1 MKGLIKEFKE
11 FILRGNVVDMA
22 VGVVVGNSF
31 KAISTSLVNDMI
43 MPAIGML
50 LGKVEFTE
58 LRIVLQKAVENDV
71 GEILVPEVA
80 IRYGAFIQ
88 TIVDFLIVAAAV
100 FVMIKVIA
108 VLSSIR
114 LKEQAKEEAVV
125 EEVKE
130 EVVEEVKPTS
140 EELLAEIRDLLKNK

>member
-1 MKGLIKEFKE
+1 MKNFINEFKA

-31 KAISTSLVNDMI
+31 KNISTSLVNDVI

-50 LGKVEFTE
+50 LGKVNFAE
-58 LRIVLQKAVENDV
+58 LKIVLQEAVVAADGTE
-71 GEILVPEVA
+71 LAAEVA

-100 FVMIKVIA
+100 FVMIKVFA
-108 VLSSIR
+108 LLTER
-114 LKEQAKEEAVV
+114 RKQ
-125 EEVKE
+125 E
-130 EVVEEVKPTS
+130 EVVEEAPVVVEEPKPTS
-140 EELLAEIRDLLKNK
+140 EDLLTEIRDLLKAK

>member
-1 MKGLIKEFKE
+1 MKGLIEEFKA

-31 KAISTSLVNDMI
+31 KAISTSMVDDII
-43 MPAIGML
+43 MPAVGML
-50 LGKVEFTE
+50 LGKVEFKD
-58 LRIVLQKAVENDV
+58 LMLVLQSEVLDSAGNVV
-71 GEILVPEVA
+71 TPLVA

-88 TIVDFLIVAAAV
+88 TIIDFLIVAAAV
-100 FVMIKVIA
+100 FVMIKVFTM
-108 VLSSIR
+108 LSTLR
-114 LKEQAKEEAVV
+114 LKEEEAKEESVV
-125 EEVKE
+125 E

>member
-1 MKGLIKEFKE
+1 MKGLIEEFKQ

-31 KAISTSLVNDMI
+31 KAISTSMVNDVI

-50 LGKVEFTE
+50 LGKVEFSE
-58 LRIVLQKAVENDV
+58 LKIILQEAVKDQAGNE
-71 GEILVPEVA
+71 LVAEVA

-88 TIVDFLIVAAAV
+88 TIVDFIIVAAAV
-100 FVMIKVIA
+100 FVMIKVFA
-108 VLSSIR
+108 LLSNLR
-114 LKEQAKEEAVV
+114 AK

-130 EVVEEVKPTS
+130 EPVVEEVVEEPKPTS

>member
-1 MKGLIKEFKE
+1 MKNFINEFKA

-31 KAISTSLVNDMI
+31 KNISTSLVNDVI

-50 LGKVEFTE
+50 LGKVNFAE
-58 LRIVLQKAVENDV
+58 LKVVLQEAVVAAD
-71 GEILVPEVA
+71 GTEIAAEVA

-100 FVMIKVIA
+100 FVMIKVFA
-108 VLSSIR
+108 LLTER
-114 LKEQAKEEAVV
+114 RKQ
-125 EEVKE
+125 E
-130 EVVEEVKPTS
+130 EVVEEAPVVVEEPKPTS
-140 EELLAEIRDLLKNK
+140 EDLLTEIRDLLKAK

>member
-1 MKGLIKEFKE
+1 MKNFINEFKA

-31 KAISTSLVNDMI
+31 KNISTSLVNDVI

-50 LGKVEFTE
+50 LGKVNFAE
-58 LRIVLQKAVENDV
+58 LKIVLQEAVVAADGTE
-71 GEILVPEVA
+71 LAAEVA

-100 FVMIKVIA
+100 FVMIKVFA
-108 VLSSIR
+108 ALTER
-114 LKEQAKEEAVV
+114 RKQ
-125 EEVKE
+125 E
-130 EVVEEVKPTS
+130 EVVEEAPVVVEEPKPTS
-140 EELLAEIRDLLKNK
+140 EDLLTEIRDLLKAK

>member
-1 MKGLIKEFKE
+1 MKGLLEEFKQ

-31 KAISTSLVNDMI
+31 KSISTSLVNDMI

-50 LGKVEFTE
+50 LGKVEFTK
-58 LRIVLQKAVENDV
+58 LQFVLQPELKDAAGKVIVE
-71 GEILVPEVA
+71 EVA

-88 TIVDFLIVAAAV
+88 TVVDFLIVAAAV
-100 FVMIKVIA
+100 FVMIKVISI
-108 VLSSIR
+108 LSNIR
-114 LKEQAKEEAVV
+114 KKQEEKV

-130 EVVEEVKPTS
+130 EVVEEPKPTT
-140 EELLAEIRDLLKNK
+140 EDLLTEIRDLLKEK

>member
-1 MKGLIKEFKE
+1 MKGLMEEFKQ

-31 KAISTSLVNDMI
+31 KAISTSMVNDII

-58 LRIVLQKAVENDV
+58 LQIVLQNEVLNEAKEV
-71 GEILVPEVA
+71 IVPEVA

-108 VLSSIR
+108 ILSSIR
-114 LKEQAKEEAVV
+114 LKEQAKEEAVA
-125 EEVKE
+125 EEVVE

>member
-43 MPAIGML
+43 MPAVGML

-58 LRIVLQKAVENDV
+58 LRIVLQEAVQNDV

-100 FVMIKVIA
+100 FVMIKVIS
-108 VLSSIR
+108 VLSTIR

>member
-1 MKGLIKEFKE
+1 MKNLLNEFKE
-11 FILRGNVVDMA
+11 FVLRGNVVDMA

-31 KAISTSLVNDMI
+31 KNISTSLVNDVI

-50 LGKVEFTE
+50 LGKVEFSE
-58 LRIVLQKAVENDV
+58 LRIILQEQVLAADGAE
-71 GEILVPEVA
+71 LVSEVA

-108 VLSSIR
+108 VLSNLRKKQEI
-114 LKEQAKEEAVV
+114 V
-125 EEVKE
+125 EETVVE

-140 EELLAEIRDLLKNK
+140 EELLTEIRDLLKEKQA

>member
-1 MKGLIKEFKE
+1 MKGLIEEFKQ

-31 KAISTSLVNDMI
+31 KAISTSMVNDVI

-50 LGKVEFTE
+50 LGKVEFSE
-58 LRIVLQKAVENDV
+58 LKIVLQEAVTNEL
-71 GEILVPEVA
+71 GEELVAEVA

-88 TIVDFLIVAAAV
+88 TIIDFVIVAAAV
-100 FVMIKVIA
+100 FVMIKVFA
-108 VLSSIR
+108 ALSAKR
-114 LKEQAKEEAVV
+114 EKEQAKEEPVV
-125 EEVKE
+125 EA
-130 EVVEEVKPTS
+130 VVEEVKPTS

>member
-1 MKGLIKEFKE
+1 MKDLIKEFKE

-31 KAISTSLVNDMI
+31 KSISTSLVDDII
-43 MPAIGML
+43 MPAVGML
-50 LGKVEFTE
+50 LGKVEFTDLE
-58 LRIVLQKAVENDV
+58 FVLQQEVLNTAGDV
-71 GEILVPEVA
+71 LVPSVA
-80 IRYGAFIQ
+80 IRYGEFIQ
-88 TIVDFLIVAAAV
+88 TIIDFLIVAAAV
-100 FVMIKVIA
+100 FVMIKVIS
-108 VLSSIR
+108 VLSTIR

>member
-1 MKGLIKEFKE
+1 MKNFINEFKA

-31 KAISTSLVNDMI
+31 KNISTSLVNDVI

-50 LGKVEFTE
+50 LGKVNFAE
-58 LRIVLQKAVENDV
+58 LKIVLQEAVVAAD
-71 GEILVPEVA
+71 GTEIAAEVA

-100 FVMIKVIA
+100 FVMIKVFA
-108 VLSSIR
+108 LLTER
-114 LKEQAKEEAVV
+114 RKQ
-125 EEVKE
+125 E
-130 EVVEEVKPTS
+130 EVVEEAPVVVEEPKPTS
-140 EELLAEIRDLLKNK
+140 EDLLTEIRDLLKAK

>member
-1 MKGLIKEFKE
+1 MKGLIEEFKQ

-31 KAISTSLVNDMI
+31 KAISTSMVNDVI

-50 LGKVEFTE
+50 LGKVEFSE
-58 LRIVLQKAVENDV
+58 LKIILQQQVLDEAGKE
-71 GEILVPEVA
+71 LVAEVA

-88 TIVDFLIVAAAV
+88 TIIDFIIVAAAV
-100 FVMIKVIA
+100 FVMIKVFA
-108 VLSSIR
+108 LLSNLR
-114 LKEQAKEEAVV
+114 AK

-130 EVVEEVKPTS
+130 EPVVEEVVEEPKPTS

>member
-1 MKGLIKEFKE
+1 MKNFINEFKA

-31 KAISTSLVNDMI
+31 KNISTSLVNDVI

-50 LGKVEFTE
+50 LGKVNFAE
-58 LRIVLQKAVENDV
+58 LKIVLQEAVVAADGTE
-71 GEILVPEVA
+71 LAAEVA

-100 FVMIKVIA
+100 FVMIKVFA
-108 VLSSIR
+108 LLTEKR
-114 LKEQAKEEAVV
+114 KQ
-125 EEVKE
+125 E
-130 EVVEEVKPTS
+130 EVVEEAPVVVEEPKPTS
-140 EELLAEIRDLLKNK
+140 EDLLTEIRDLLKAK

>member
-1 MKGLIKEFKE
+1 MKNFINEFKA

-31 KAISTSLVNDMI
+31 KNISTSLVNDVI

-50 LGKVEFTE
+50 LGKVNFAE
-58 LRIVLQKAVENDV
+58 LKIVLQEAVVAADGTE
-71 GEILVPEVA
+71 LAAEVA

-100 FVMIKVIA
+100 FVMTKVFA
-108 VLSSIR
+108 LLTER
-114 LKEQAKEEAVV
+114 RKQ
-125 EEVKE
+125 E
-130 EVVEEVKPTS
+130 EVVEEAPVVVEEPKPTS
-140 EELLAEIRDLLKNK
+140 EDLLTEIRDLLKAK